1 MQYHERT
8 RVEAELIS
16 LRKKHEAALNSNTQ
30 GEQHWSH
37 CIPGIL
43 GQNFLQQLAPA
54 RTMATAC
61 I

>member
-1 MQYHERT
+1 M
-8 RVEAELIS
+8 EAELIS

-37 CIPGIL
+37 CCAIPGIF
-43 GQNFLQQLAPA
+43 GQNFLQLLAPA
-54 RTMATAC
+54 RATGTAC